1 MFNAL
6 REKIAKAVS
15 PRSGRADSP
24 NPYHVISTRPADVPV
39 YTELTVR
46 KATREGYKMSV
57 YVYRAVRT
65 IVQAASAIPWI
76 VTDKAGEEIPD
87 HQLTKVLKNP
97 CPEFSGQSLM
107 ELTVAHRKLVGN
119 ALWMPIIV
127 GTKVKEFWP
136 VMPDLVRPVPSSQPG
151 EWLKGW
157 EVTSYDGLW
166 KMFPPEQFVHF
177 MEMDPGNLHW
187 GTSPLMAAARTIDTD
202 NEAQDTQKISMQN
215 RATPDGVF
223 SHEVP
228 LTPEQF
234 EEARRQIRENYLAK
248 QKKREPWVLGAGAKW
263 SQMSMTPVE
272 MDFIAS
278 RLANL
283 RGIATAFGLD
293 PWWLG
298 DRSASTY
305 NNVLEAR
312 KALYE
317 EVVLPMLDNIKSTL
331 NLKIAPM
338 YGDIIIAY
346 DTSKIAALRADFGK
360 KVEQG
365 KSLWAMGV
373 PFRQINERLE
383 MGFEKFP
390 GWDIGY
396 LPMMMVPTNSPA
408 REEEAEKM
416 ANKSLNLSTEEQK
429 TIHWKRVD
437 TRRVAWWGV
446 AQKKFLPLYK
456 EQGADIDRAIKGK
469 APDKLLA
476 AATKAIAA
484 GRPDWEKMMAAV
496 LTTIIDDFGSDT
508 ADDLG
513 AEKATGPGEAKWI
526 FDPTTPAIR
535 KWIALHGAEDV
546 VTMGETD
553 LLDVRRVI
561 LAGVEANQPT
571 TTIAQNLRSFYLDR
585 SEFKAMRVAR
595 TEVTKASSYGSL
607 QAAKQSQVVKIKSW
621 LTSRDDRVRDEHAAM
636 DGEEQKLDDPFS
648 NGLDSPSEPMCRCV
662 LIFKTGE

>member
-1 MFNAL
+1 MLDAL
-6 REKIAKAVS
+6 RAKIALAVLPKVRKADNPS
-15 PRSGRADSP
+15 
-24 NPYHVISTRPADVPV
+24 PYHVISTRPAGVPV
-39 YTELTVR
+39 YSDMTVHR
-46 KATREGYKMSV
+46 ATREGYKMSV
-57 YVYRAVRT
+57 YVFRAIRT

-76 VTDKAGEEIPD
+76 VTDKNGEEIPD
-87 HQLTKVLKNP
+87 HQLTKVLRNP
-97 CPEFSGQSLM
+97 CPQFSGQDLM
-107 ELTVAHRKLVGN
+107 ELMIAHLLLVGN
-119 ALWMPIIV
+119 ALWMPVIV
-127 GTKVKEFWP
+127 GREVKEFWP
-136 VMPDLVRPVPSSQPG
+136 VMPDLVRPVPSDQPG

-157 EVTSYDGLW
+157 EVTSYNGLW
-166 KMFPPEQFVHF
+166 KLFPPEQFLHF
-177 MEMDPGNLHW
+177 MQMDPGNLYW
-187 GTSPLMAAARTIDTD
+187 GTSPLLAAARTVDTD

-248 QKKREPWVLGAGAKW
+248 QKRREPWVLGAGAKW
-263 SQMSMTPVE
+263 NQMSMTPVE

-283 RGIATAFGLD
+283 RGIAAAFGLD

-305 NNVLEAR
+305 NNVMEAR

-317 EVVLPMLDNIKSTL
+317 VVVLPMLDDTKATL

-338 YGDIIIAY
+338 YGDIIITY
-346 DTSKIAALRADFGK
+346 DTSKVTALRADFGK

-365 KSLWAMGV
+365 TSLWAMGV
-373 PFRQINERLE
+373 PFQQINERLE
-383 MGFEKFP
+383 MGFEEFP
-390 GWDIGY
+390 GWDVGY

-416 ANKSLNLSTEEQK
+416 LTKTLNLSTEEQK

-456 EQGADIDRAIKGK
+456 AQGVDVDKAIKGK

-484 GRPDWEKMMAAV
+484 GRLDWEKMMTAV

-513 AEKATGPGEAKWI
+513 ASKSTGPGEVKWI

-535 KWIALHGAEDV
+535 KWIAKHGAEDV

-571 TTIAQNLRSFYLDR
+571 TTIAQNLRSFYQDR

-607 QAAKQSQVVKIKSW
+607 EAAKQSQVVRIKSW
-621 LTSRDDRVRDEHAAM
+621 LSSRDARVRDEHVIM
-636 DGEEQKLDDPFS
+636 DGEDVKLDGVFS

-662 LIFKTGE
+662 LIFKTGK